1 MPKIKSFSDKKL
13 FRLFDLGFR
22 EVDNISMSDPT
33 RNDVGELQGR
43 TRSKRIRAGILTVTL
58 GLTATIVA
66 SPTVKP
72 EDAAKPKTPTT
83 GHHWFQ
89 IGKASWYGPRF
100 NGRKTAN
107 GEKFD
112 MNALTCA
119 HRTLPL
125 GSWIRVTNLNNQR
138 SAFLRINDRGPLAA
152 NLIVDLSF
160 AAARRL
166 GVAGLAKVRIEPV
179 TPSDPELIAEL
190 VEQMPL
196 PVSPVVRG
204 R

>member
-1 MPKIKSFSDKKL
+1 
-13 FRLFDLGFR
+13 
-22 EVDNISMSDPT
+22 MSDPT
-33 RNDVGELQGR
+33 RNGVGELQGR
-43 TRSKRIRAGILTVTL
+43 TRSKRLRAGILTVTL

-66 SPTVKP
+66 SPPVKP

-89 IGKASWYGPRF
+89 IGKASWYGPHF
-100 NGRKTAN
+100 DGKKTAN

-125 GSWIRVTNLNNQR
+125 GSWVRVTNLANQR
-138 SAFLRINDRGPLAA
+138 SAFLRINDRGPLAE
-152 NLIVDLSF
+152 NLIMDLSY

-166 GVAGLAKVRIEPV
+166 GVAGVSKVKVEPV
-179 TPSDPELIAEL
+179 TAGNPELIAAL
-190 VEQMPL
+190 VDQMPL
-196 PVSPVVRG
+196 PQSPVVRG